1 MSQTVITQAFEA
13 LKAQEAA
20 NGGVL
25 TLDEFVFASVPNLN
39 ITDPID
45 RTEGLPPE
53 AQIVHRQAVSKTG
66 MVNSNA
72 VVYSV
77 VLGADVGDF
86 EFNWVGLLNK
96 ASGAVAMIVHAPSQK
111 KIKTASGQQ
120 GNVLTRSFLMEYN
133 GASQQ
138 TQIITPADTWQIDF
152 TARLN
157 GVDERIRQENRDVYG
172 QASFMDDGFLVSG
185 ANGNYLVKKGVAY
198 IEGLRAELLFDQAMA
213 VAVRPSRIWVDVCW
227 RGTLTSVWA
236 PVTKLTVADSLVNY
250 VTGDEQHYVFAI
262 AEVMADGSVI
272 DLRQTTP
279 LAQMAGLSATPD
291 TILYF
296 DKNAKLK
303 KSPLS
308 DFVRE
313 TLGIADAPGVL
324 AQLGLTEAAAL
335 PAKLLSKR
343 VYAIDFGN
351 VPDGRDAAKET
362 TTIQKAIDY
371 VYANGGGVV
380 DLGPFQWKVSAS
392 RLNETYDNYGVP
404 VSASTGCIILRKG
417 VSLVGQY
424 GITKIYS
431 DNPTLTLIYLVAP
444 DGNVVSGFELA
455 GAWSQGMQGAGH
467 GIFQVGTQGG
477 ADISCK
483 STILKHLYIH
493 NVGSYGIGLQNGNPE
508 DCHIN
513 HIRTDTTGADG
524 LDLKARDDL
533 AIPPVAN
540 TVSYVW
546 VKRPN
551 LRLDGS
557 AGVDIRGVWQASNIT
572 VTDFGGDATKS
583 YTGIRF
589 RTKPAVTDPYNKAAA
604 RSTLTGFNIMP
615 TPGAAALLIS
625 GVECGSDDVHIS
637 NGTVEDCHVGV
648 AHNGN
653 EVGSAQRCSVTGV
666 TSINARQ
673 YGFRNS
679 VGCDDITYVGC
690 KDIGS
695 VAAGFRIEGANCTAV
710 GCSGTL
716 SVGTAASAT
725 FIQTGGRHGAGYV
738 VTERLTDAA
747 VAVSA
752 KGTAAD
758 ISLRLSAKGNSFIG
772 VNADIRPDTAS
783 MRYLGTNNLP
793 WAGGFTQT
801 ALTVLSDADYKSE
814 PVMMSDAMLD
824 AAEEVELVQYQY
836 LDRIEAK
843 GVDGARWHFG
853 AIAQRYVEA
862 FERHGLDATRF
873 GFLCHDE
880 WEHVP
885 AIIDEETGE
894 EISPAIEA
902 GARYGIR
909 YEEALVL
916 EAAVQRRRYRRVL
929 DRLDQAL
936 DRLDILEGGNH
947 D

>member
-1 MSQTVITQAFEA
+1 MSQTVITQAFEE

-20 NGGVL
+20 NGGVV

-45 RTEGLPPE
+45 RAEGLPP
-53 AQIVHRQAVSKTG
+53 ASQIVHRQVVSKTG

-96 ASGAVAMIVHAPSQK
+96 ASGVVAMIVHAPSQK

-157 GVDERIRQENRDVYG
+157 GVDERIRQENIDVYG
-172 QASFMDDGFLVSG
+172 AASFLNDGFLVSG

-198 IEGLRAELLFDQAMA
+198 IEGLRAELLFDQSMA
-213 VAVRPSRIWVDVCW
+213 VAARPSKIWVDVCW
-227 RGTLTSVWA
+227 QGTLTSVWKPA
-236 PVTKLTVADSLVNY
+236 TKLTVAETLTDYLD
-250 VTGDEQHYVFAI
+250 GDEQHYVFAVADI
-262 AEVMADGSVI
+262 LVDGSVV

-279 LAQMAGLSATPD
+279 FAEMAGMSATPD
-291 TILYF
+291 TVLYF
-296 DKNAKLK
+296 DKNKKLN

-313 TLGIADAPGVL
+313 TLGIADAPGVVEKL
-324 AQLGLTEAAAL
+324 ELTDVAAL

-343 VYAIDFGN
+343 VYAIDYGDI
-351 VPDGRDAAKET
+351 PDGTDAAAET
-362 TTIQKAIDY
+362 TTIQKAIDA
-371 VYANGGGVV
+371 VYAKGGGVV
-380 DLGPFQWKVSAS
+380 DLGPFHWKVSAS
-392 RLNETYDNYGVP
+392 RLNETYDNFGVP
-404 VSASTGCIILRKG
+404 VLASTACIILRKG

-424 GITKIYS
+424 GKTKIYS
-431 DNPTLTLIYLVAP
+431 DGPTLTLIYLVAP
-444 DGNVVSGFELA
+444 DGNIVSGFELA

-467 GIFQVGTQGG
+467 GIFQVGTLGG

-483 STILKHLYIH
+483 STVLKHLYIH

-513 HIRTDTTGADG
+513 HIRTDITGADG
-524 LDLKARDDL
+524 LDLKSRDES

-540 TVSYVW
+540 TVSHVW
-546 VKRPN
+546 VKQPN

-589 RTKPAVTDPYNKAAA
+589 RTKPPVTDPYNKAAA

-648 AHNGN
+648 THNGN

-695 VAAGFRIEGANCTAV
+695 VTAGFRIEGGNCTAV

-716 SVGTAASAT
+716 SVGTAASST
-725 FIQTGGRHGAGYV
+725 FIQSGGRHGASYV
-738 VTERLTDAA
+738 VTERLTDGV

-752 KGTAAD
+752 KGIAAD
-758 ISLRLSAKGNSFIG
+758 ISLRLSAKGTSFIG

-783 MRYLGTNNLP
+783 TRYLGTNNLP

-801 ALTVLSDADYKSE
+801 AFTVLSDADYKSD
-814 PVMMSDAMLD
+814 PSLMSDAMLD
-824 AAEEVELVQYQY
+824 AAEEVEWVQYQY

-862 FERHGLDATRF
+862 FKRHGLDATRF
-873 GFLCHDE
+873 GFLCYDE
-880 WEHVP
+880 WDFVP
-885 AIIDEETGE
+885 AVIDGETGDV
-894 EISPAIEA
+894 ISPEIEA

-909 YEEALVL
+909 YEEALAL
-916 EAAVQRRRYRRVL
+916 EAAVQRRRYQQVL
-929 DRLDQAL
+929 LRLEA
-936 DRLDILEGGNH
+936 LEGSNH
-947 D
+947 A